1 MKRNWP
7 RLILFLIIVLA
18 FLIRVPGL
26 ASFPT
31 GFTADEAA
39 QGYTAYSILK
49 TGSDEWGKFLPL
61 NPRSFGDFKAPLY
74 TYLAIPSIA
83 LFGLNEF
90 AVRFPSVV
98 LGALAVL
105 FTYLL
110 ANELFKNKKLALI
123 AALFLA
129 ISPWHFSLSR
139 GAFEANLTT
148 FFLPAGLY
156 FFLKGIKKPG
166 FLTLSFLFFGL
177 NLFTYH
183 SARLVT
189 LIFLGFLFL
198 WKRKELWPISKK
210 YLVSYS
216 VLVFFLIGFLLSF
229 LGGAISRV
237 GDIGI
242 FSAGLKIPDIFL
254 KNYFSYFSL
263 NFLFFQGAKEATYG
277 MIPGKGLLYLF
288 ELPLLISAIF
298 FLIKKWQKNLLPL
311 VFWIILAPLAA
322 SLAFGVGF
330 HANRVAV
337 MMPAIQIF
345 SAYGL
350 ILLWQRIK
358 GKRLKIFA
366 PLLMSLVVLFS
377 LINFLRVY
385 ITQSP
390 EVTPQAMGYGW
401 QDLVE
406 LLEEREDKFEKII
419 ISRKF
424 SEPQAYL
431 AFYKK
436 WDPESFQK
444 ESLDWLRYE
453 KDGLMFVDQLGHYKL
468 GKYEF
473 RDIHWPVDK
482 ELTKTLL
489 VVKDGEANLAE
500 AKSYRIIPYPT
511 GKPAFLVI
519 EQP

>member
-1 MKRNWP
+1 MKRNWSKFA
-7 RLILFLIIVLA
+7 LFLIIALA

-26 ASFPT
+26 ASFPA

-74 TYLAIPSIA
+74 SYLTIPSIA
-83 LFGLNEF
+83 LFGLGEF
-90 AVRFPSVV
+90 AVRFPSVI
-98 LGALAVL
+98 LGTLAVL

-237 GDIGI
+237 G
-242 FSAGLKIPDIFL
+242 DIFL